1 MTVLT
6 YPHFTP
12 HFPRESWVL
21 PQILEHQARV
31 RADRLV
37 NQVL

>member
-1 MTVLT
+1 MRDENRGLS
-6 YPHFTP
+6 HIAQWLIK
-12 HFPRESWVL
+12 RL
-21 PQILEHQARV
+21 ARV